1 MDLAAVK
8 QATKCRLACVEPG
21 ADETGRWMQARL
33 SLKRTNRAPGVVG
46 VVREPR
52 TSFGCV
58 AFTEAATRLVNRGV
72 FIVIITNL
80 ITLWYLDFP
89 SRFCAPA
96 DQSVIRSAL
105 MLRCYT

>member
-1 MDLAAVK
+1 
-8 QATKCRLACVEPG
+8 
-21 ADETGRWMQARL
+21 MQARL

-52 TSFGCV
+52 TSFGGV

-96 DQSVIRSAL
+96 DQSRGGSRARASRAAARGES
-105 MLRCYT
+105 M